1 MQHFSVIQSI
11 VRAALAQDPGAV
23 RKQVERL
30 KERLTKDGDNKDVAA
45 LDRLLATADETHDI
59 VPSRVEVSRLLITGE
74 KLSRETNPPID
85 RETGARLCSID
96 FPMAE
101 AVRPV
106 YELVIEQT
114 INGLLQEWQN
124 VARLNAVGV
133 EPTRTLLI
141 YGPPGSGKTLT
152 AHYIAQRLGLPL
164 ITARIDGL
172 ISSFLGTTA
181 RNIANL
187 FDFAN
192 RYQCVLLLDEF
203 DALAKLRDDPQEV
216 GEIKRVVNTLL
227 QNLDIR
233 RTHAITIAITNHDR
247 LLDPAVWRRFETHVS
262 IGDPGESGRE
272 QLITRFLKPI
282 VADEPIVRIFSYCL
296 EGQSGADL
304 ERTCAS
310 VKRALALSG
319 ESLSGPG
326 LFHALSLVLA
336 RSPGHERT
344 PARILAE
351 DRDAFISLIAND
363 PKIGLKQA
371 EIGEATGYGQSRVS
385 DLKKAKRH
393 LTLTEGVS
401 FHAQ

>member
-11 VRAALAQDPGAV
+11 VRAALAQDAGAV
-23 RKQVERL
+23 RKQVRRL
-30 KERLTKDGDNKDVAA
+30 KERLAKDGDDKDVAA
-45 LDRLLATADETHDI
+45 LERLLASADETQDLA
-59 VPSRVEVSRLLITGE
+59 PSRVEVSRALITGE
-74 KLSRETNPPID
+74 KLTRETNPPID

-96 FPMAE
+96 FPATDV
-101 AVRPV
+101 VRPV
-106 YELVIEQT
+106 YGPAVEAT
-114 INGLLQEWQN
+114 INGLLEEWLN
-124 VARLNAVGV
+124 AGRLNAVGV
-133 EPTRTLLI
+133 EPTRSLLI
-141 YGPPGSGKTLT
+141 YGSPGSGKTLT
-152 AHYIAQRLGLPL
+152 AHYIAQRMGLPL
-164 ITARIDGL
+164 VTARIDGL

-192 RYQCVLLLDEF
+192 RYQCMLLLDEF

-233 RTHAITIAITNHDR
+233 RVHGITIAITNHDR
-247 LLDPAVWRRFETHVS
+247 LLDPAVWRRFETHIN
-262 IGDPGESGRE
+262 IGEPTARARE
-272 QLITRFLKPI
+272 QLIARFLKP
-282 VADEPIVRIFSYCL
+282 VPADEPIVRIFSYCL

-310 VKRALALSG
+310 VKRALALSDD
-319 ESLSGPG
+319 SHSGPG

-336 RSPGHERT
+336 RSPDKDHA
-344 PARILAE
+344 PARVLAE

-363 PKIGLKQA
+363 PDFGLKQA

-393 LTLTEGVS
+393 LALTEGGAN
-401 FHAQ
+401 AQ